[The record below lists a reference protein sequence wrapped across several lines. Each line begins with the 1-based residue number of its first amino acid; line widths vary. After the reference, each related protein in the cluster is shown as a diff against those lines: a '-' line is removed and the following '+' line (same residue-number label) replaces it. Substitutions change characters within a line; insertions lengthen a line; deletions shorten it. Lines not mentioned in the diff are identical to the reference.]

1 MFSLTN
7 MLISA
12 SAGTGKTYQ
21 LSLRFLGLLALN
33 HGSHPERLIAITF
46 TRKAAGEFKD
56 RILTDLAA
64 GATDEEGA
72 QRLKEQLWTVIK
84 GTPGEPGIW
93 PGATE
98 AWKAENLHRERFR
111 HLLHILVQNL
121 ARLNLCT
128 IDSLFAQIAST
139 STFELGVSGFSMIDT
154 TAEKLARREA
164 LLSLYRECSVNRER
178 RRNFEDAF
186 LSGADSDAEAADAE
200 DSMMRRLN
208 TYHELFLDEPDAGT
222 WGNPV
227 ALGFTPEELPPP
239 VPL

>member
-98 AWKAENLHRERFR
+98 A
-111 HLLHILVQNL
+111 
-121 ARLNLCT
+121 
-128 IDSLFAQIAST
+128 
-139 STFELGVSGFSMIDT
+139 
-154 TAEKLARREA
+154 
-164 LLSLYRECSVNRER
+164 
-178 RRNFEDAF
+178 
-186 LSGADSDAEAADAE
+186 
-200 DSMMRRLN
+200 
-208 TYHELFLDEPDAGT
+208 
-222 WGNPV
+222 
-227 ALGFTPEELPPP
+227 
-239 VPL
+239 

>member
-72 QRLKEQLWTVIK
+72 QRLKEQLDGHQGNTG
-84 GTPGEPGIW
+84 GTRHLARSNGGMEGGKPAPGAFPASAAHPGAEPGA
-93 PGATE
+93 PQP
-98 AWKAENLHRERFR
+98 LH
-111 HLLHILVQNL
+111 H
-121 ARLNLCT
+121 
-128 IDSLFAQIAST
+128 
-139 STFELGVSGFSMIDT
+139 
-154 TAEKLARREA
+154 
-164 LLSLYRECSVNRER
+164 
-178 RRNFEDAF
+178 
-186 LSGADSDAEAADAE
+186 
-200 DSMMRRLN
+200 
-208 TYHELFLDEPDAGT
+208 
-222 WGNPV
+222 
-227 ALGFTPEELPPP
+227 
-239 VPL
+239 

>member
-84 GTPGEPGIW
+84 GTPGETRHLARSNGGMEGGKPA
-93 PGATE
+93 PGAFP
-98 AWKAENLHRERFR
+98 ASAAHPGAEPGAPQPLH
-111 HLLHILVQNL
+111 H
-121 ARLNLCT
+121 
-128 IDSLFAQIAST
+128 
-139 STFELGVSGFSMIDT
+139 
-154 TAEKLARREA
+154 
-164 LLSLYRECSVNRER
+164 
-178 RRNFEDAF
+178 
-186 LSGADSDAEAADAE
+186 
-200 DSMMRRLN
+200 
-208 TYHELFLDEPDAGT
+208 
-222 WGNPV
+222 
-227 ALGFTPEELPPP
+227 
-239 VPL
+239 